1 MPDKPPVS
9 ERHVKQLAKLERAL
23 HLRGWA
29 LALDAL
35 DLARELEAGK
45 LRKDGKTP
53 KFHHHVSVA
62 RLVYTLAPHLQFP
75 ERTVAAAFLHDL
87 LEDHGDIIHADLDDR
102 FGTTLANDVE
112 LLTKKTMGLAKT
124 YEVYFEG
131 MATSPV
137 ASVVKLADR
146 AHNVHTMQGV
156 FKPEKQV
163 EYAEEIVQW
172 FLPMLR
178 QARRLHPR
186 QYDAYENLK
195 IMLRCQ
201 LSLIRAM
208 HDHN

>member
-137 ASVVKLADR
+137 ASVGGRDQFVSRMFRSKLSVRPSWLMSAGL
-146 AHNVHTMQGV
+146 ASQI
-156 FKPEKQV
+156 Q
-163 EYAEEIVQW
+163 
-172 FLPMLR
+172 LR
-178 QARRLHPR
+178 SSIARS
-186 QYDAYENLK
+186 A
-195 IMLRCQ
+195 
-201 LSLIRAM
+201 LSTF
-208 HDHN
+208 